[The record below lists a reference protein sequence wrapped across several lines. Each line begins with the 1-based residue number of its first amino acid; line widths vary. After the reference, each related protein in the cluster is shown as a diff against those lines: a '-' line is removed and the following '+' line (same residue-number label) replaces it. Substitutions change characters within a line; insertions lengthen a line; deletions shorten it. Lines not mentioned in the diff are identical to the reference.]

1 MGILQDNLVLP
12 TGLIMWIGHSK
23 YIRKLT
29 FWALALRWVSVWNFS
44 FQISF
49 QWPIHIIK
57 SVDETKLQC
66 FDCFEAYND
75 LVLRQKEKNLLAA
88 NPGENLLRIFKDLWR
103 SWWGSLWGSSSRSL
117 KILAKIFKDPPG
129 SSRILNFLAR
139 IFKDLAK
146 DLEGSWRIL
155 KDLDKILTGSWQD
168 LLQDPQRS
176 YQDPEGSSKF
186 LLRSLKNFDRFSVLV
201 KIFKD
206 FCKILKD
213 LCKNLKDLPRSCQDL
228 QSSCWDL

>member
-1 MGILQDNLVLP
+1 MPG
-12 TGLIMWIGHSK
+12 TLID
-23 YIRKLT
+23 
-29 FWALALRWVSVWNFS
+29 FWQF
-44 FQISF
+44 
-49 QWPIHIIK
+49 
-57 SVDETKLQC
+57 
-66 FDCFEAYND
+66 
-75 LVLRQKEKNLLAA
+75 
-88 NPGENLLRIFKDLWR
+88 NPGENLLRIFKDLWG

-201 KIFKD
+201 KIFED

>member
-1 MGILQDNLVLP
+1 MCSTRLLCGSGWGFDPKTRSTLWVWKEL
-12 TGLIMWIGHSK
+12 
-23 YIRKLT
+23 RK
-29 FWALALRWVSVWNFS
+29 
-44 FQISF
+44 
-49 QWPIHIIK
+49 
-57 SVDETKLQC
+57 E
-66 FDCFEAYND
+66 Y
-75 LVLRQKEKNLLAA
+75 AA
-88 NPGENLLRIFKDLWR
+88 FVITPGENLSRIFKDLWW
-103 SWWGSLWGSSSRSL
+103 SSWGSLWGSSSRSL
-117 KILAKIFKDPPG
+117 KILVKIFKDPPG
-129 SSRILNFLAR
+129 SSRIFKLLAR